1 MKMLDTPHKKKS
13 AGLTALVAAL
23 LLLLFFMLGL
33 TYYDPPVSY
42 GMEVN
47 FGTLAQGNG
56 KVQPKK
62 SVQTVEQAVD
72 PPQEVVEKEVTIEV
86 FDDEESNK

>member
-1 MKMLDTPHKKKS
+1 MIHLM
-13 AGLTALVAAL
+13 
-23 LLLLFFMLGL
+23 
-33 TYYDPPVSY
+33 SY

-72 PPQEVVEKEVTIEV
+72 PPQEVVEKEVTPPKEEIPEPIKEV
-86 FDDEESNK
+86 LTEKESTVAVPEKKKGKKDSTANNKTRT